1 MTRAVKP
8 IIGLLLLLV
17 STVGFADPKTVFM
30 VLWRGET
37 DAERG
42 FMNYLQ
48 SQNDLDIEFV
58 ITNANKDKATIPGF
72 VEQIRQQQPDLVY
85 TFGTTVSLSVA
96 GSQAAGDNLGDIP
109 LVFNIV
115 SDPIGAGLVTRFEQH
130 DRNLTGASHLVPL
143 ATQLNAIADL
153 GEFSHIAVFFN
164 QEEKN
169 SQLQVNKLQS
179 ILDESKQFKLTRFAI
194 DSDRPL
200 LPQLTSYVD
209 QAVKTGVD
217 IFYLP
222 SDSYM
227 ISNGELLADLAGKLG
242 LAIFS
247 ATEGPVKSGNALVG
261 LVSKYYLV
269 GNFAGFKAAQILRG
283 TPAKDIPIETLKR
296 FNFMVN
302 MDVAKAID
310 FYPPATVLRNSA
322 IYPQAVAAQ

>member
-1 MTRAVKP
+1 MMSRMV
-8 IIGLLLLLV
+8 IWLLLLV
-17 STVGFADPKTVFM
+17 STVSFADQKTVFM

-37 DAERG
+37 DAEQG
-42 FMNYLQ
+42 FMDYLQ
-48 SQNDLDIEFV
+48 SQKDLDIEFV
-58 ITNANKDKATIPGF
+58 ITNANKDKTVVPGF

-115 SDPIGAGLVTRFEQH
+115 SDPIGAGLVTQFEEH
-130 DRNLTGASHLVPL
+130 HRNLTGASHLVPL
-143 ATQLNAIADL
+143 TTQLNAIADL

-169 SQLQVNKLQS
+169 SQLQVSKLQS
-179 ILDESKQFKLTRFAI
+179 TLEESGQFKLTRFAI
-194 DSDRPL
+194 DSSQPL

-227 ISNGELLADLAGKLG
+227 ISNGALLADLARELG
-242 LAIFS
+242 LPIFS
-247 ATEGPVKSGNALVG
+247 ATEGPVKSGHALVG

-283 TPAKDIPIETLKR
+283 TPARDIPIETLKR

-302 MDVAKAID
+302 MDVAKAVD
-310 FYPPATVLRNSA
+310 FYPPATVLRNSV
-322 IYPQAVAAQ
+322 IYPQAVAVQ